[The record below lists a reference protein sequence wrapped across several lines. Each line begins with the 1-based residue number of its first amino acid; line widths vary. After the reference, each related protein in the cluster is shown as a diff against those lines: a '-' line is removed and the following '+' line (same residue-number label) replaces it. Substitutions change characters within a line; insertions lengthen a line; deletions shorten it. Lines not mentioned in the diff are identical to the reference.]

1 METSEGTDH
10 EDTCTE
16 TVPEAVETDVL
27 VDGANG
33 SSLLV
38 HDRDHGVCGV
48 GDNSAEDTSPVAG
61 QEGNTELL
69 GLAVGVAGLGEDVGV
84 EESYCLFEGDELD
97 NGVRDLSAPE
107 GDDTLVEA
115 VPALSVHD
123 LGPAFSQVGGEL
135 SFVGGLNSD
144 FDLNERNKSYY

>member
-10 EDTCTE
+10 KDTGTE

-38 HDRDHGVCGV
+38 HDGDHGVCGV

-69 GLAVGVAGLGEDVGV
+69 SLAVGIAGLGEDVGV
-84 EESYCLFEGDELD
+84 EESDCLFEGDELD

-115 VPALSVHD
+115 IPAFSVHD
-123 LGPAFSQVGGEL
+123 LGPALSQGCGEL